1 MLKHARMAA
10 LALAALSLDV
20 NAQFDANF
28 QNLLTGL
35 TQGTEVTLLTP
46 LSDGTVEVTSFFP
59 PGRMNATD
67 AAAAIEQAR
76 IALANFGIEQPTD
89 AQFAA
94 ALVGG
99 TLNVPTGSTHLTG
112 VLPFAPTP
120 GSFTT
125 QIVAAQARPRA
136 VPHSP

>member
-76 IALANFGIEQPTD
+76 IALANFGIEQPTG

-99 TLNVPTGSTHLTG
+99 TQPTADQVRAMLQGGTVMTPSGTSITLPGLLST
-112 VLPFAPTP
+112 TP
-120 GSFTT
+120 
-125 QIVAAQARPRA
+125 AAQR
-136 VPHSP
+136 